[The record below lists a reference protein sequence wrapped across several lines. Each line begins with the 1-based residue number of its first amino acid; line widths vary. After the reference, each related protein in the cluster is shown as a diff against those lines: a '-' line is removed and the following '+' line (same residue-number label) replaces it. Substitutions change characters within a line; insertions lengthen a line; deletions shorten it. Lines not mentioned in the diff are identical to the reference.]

1 MPEHALEGRPSFR
14 VLYSHSRMKLRY
26 HAAVALRSLGPSLPP
41 VSEFGRANPVA
52 REIPLMKAE

>member
-14 VLYSHSRMKLRY
+14 GMKLRY

-41 VSEFGRANPVA
+41 VSEFGRGNPVA

>member
-26 HAAVALRSLGPSLPP
+26 HGAVA
-41 VSEFGRANPVA
+41 FA
-52 REIPLMKAE
+52 